1 MNILK
6 GNITPLTLFT
16 VIAFLF
22 ACAESPKKMEESAAE
37 ETTETVDEVETMD
50 QEDDASFMLP
60 SPIQIAAMFNRAGLD
75 FESGLTNPTEN
86 LTKYNTKT
94 SKYLNFGVY
103 SADLAYAVLNNQQ
116 QMSIDYLNAVK
127 TLSDE
132 IGMPN
137 VFGSGSLIE
146 SFEKNIDNQ
155 DTVLT
160 ILTTIKRRT
169 DEYLV
174 ENADESK
181 ESIFFS
187 AAWLEGMYL
196 GSNSSSDRSK
206 LTPRLVEQMTILDN
220 IIKAI
225 KVQKDATIDM
235 NFMVDGL
242 TDLKNT
248 FDQLESIKSLD
259 MSDMDIDEVNLTEE
273 ELGILNEKI
282 TVLRTKIING

>member
-6 GNITPLTLFT
+6 GNITTLTLFT
-16 VIAFLF
+16 VIAFLL

-137 VFGSGSLIE
+137 VFGTGSLIE